1 MPASSPTAMS
11 SAIELRDYLV
21 VLRRRKALIGLITT
35 VIVLITLGYSLTRT
49 PLYEA
54 SSRVLIQRR
63 PSDLVLGI
71 TPASD
76 SDAIKTEMELMQSG
90 NVLGRME
97 KTLGYLPEVRLK
109 PASSS
114 NPGVV
119 VIVSDSDP
127 ERAAKAAN
135 DFAEAYVADRRKA
148 TTLDLESA
156 INEIQGQLGDLAA
169 EVAEANNKIQ
179 ELMIQMDATSDEAQK
194 RLLQA
199 QIDQLTSQVDPATVA
214 SRQSSLQA
222 KLDQLKT
229 AQASN
234 LGGGRLVVSTSL
246 PPTDPVSPTPVR
258 DAGVALAAGLVIGL
272 VAAFL
277 RDYTDDTLRTKEQL
291 DDVTGGVAVLGIIPA
306 IDEWRDRTTALLET
320 VSHPNSPASEAYRS
334 LRTSIEF
341 VAVDQKVDIIHVTS
355 STSGEGKST
364 TSANLAVTLARA
376 GKRVILIDCDLR
388 RPRLHQFFGMDN
400 SVGFTSIVLGT
411 TRVEDALQPVPGVPG
426 LLVLPSGPPP
436 PNPSELLSTK
446 TARTK
451 LEALARSSDY
461 VVIDSPPLLPV
472 SDSVIISSLVDVTL
486 LVVTARVTARRSVQR
501 SIEML
506 NQVNAPLE
514 GIVFNGV
521 GSEGTYGY
529 GYGYGYTAYAPSRS
543 DRKGRSGK
551 DSSGKG
557 SHSGKSSS
565 GDSASPSTNG
575 TTSRASEPSTAPPAP
590 AAAGSD

>member
-90 NVLGRME
+90 NVLARIE

-119 VIVSDSDP
+119 IIVSDSDP
-127 ERAAKAAN
+127 DRAAKAAN

-169 EVAEANNKIQ
+169 EVAEANSKIQ
-179 ELMIQMDATSDEAQK
+179 ELMIQMDSTNDEAQK
-194 RLLQA
+194 RLIQA

-246 PPTDPVSPTPVR
+246 PPENPVSPTPVR
-258 DAGVALAAGLVIGL
+258 DAGIALAAGLVIGL

-388 RPRLHQFFGMDN
+388 HPRLHHFFGIDN

-501 SIEML
+501 SLEML

-543 DRKGRSGK
+543 DH
-551 DSSGKG
+551 KG
-557 SHSGKSSS
+557 STGKSSS
-565 GDSASPSTNG
+565 GKSSRSKGSRSGDGDTSSNGTPAMQSSSPSTNP
-575 TTSRASEPSTAPPAP
+575 AAP
-590 AAAGSD
+590 ATAGSD